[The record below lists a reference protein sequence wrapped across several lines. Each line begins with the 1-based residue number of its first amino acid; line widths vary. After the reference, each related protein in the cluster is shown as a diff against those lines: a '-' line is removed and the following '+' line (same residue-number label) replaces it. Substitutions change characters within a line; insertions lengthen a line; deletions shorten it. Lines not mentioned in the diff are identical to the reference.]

1 MMTNRLTHFA
11 IEPDGECYSL
21 QLTMEDG
28 TTIAVGVTFDQL
40 DLLGEEIDRRLDADQ
55 DLLPPEL

>member
-1 MMTNRLTHFA
+1 MTNRLAHFA

-28 TTIAVGVTFDQL
+28 TVVAVGVTFDQL
-40 DLLGEEIDRRLDADQ
+40 DLLGEEIDRRLDTDQ

>member
-1 MMTNRLTHFA
+1 
-11 IEPDGECYSL
+11 
-21 QLTMEDG
+21 MEDG